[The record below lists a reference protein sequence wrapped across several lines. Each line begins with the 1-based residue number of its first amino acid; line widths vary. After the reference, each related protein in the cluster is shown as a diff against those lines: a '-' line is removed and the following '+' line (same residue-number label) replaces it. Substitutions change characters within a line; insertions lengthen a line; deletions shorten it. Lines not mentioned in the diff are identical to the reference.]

1 MLSMQEVSSP
11 QSTITMDG
19 TLKGVL
25 DSSQSTFT
33 MNSTLQGMLDREEYL
48 NLTSTLVI
56 PIDIPYPFNDN
67 FVLFTEAQLQAMSDA
82 ELSAYGDTV
91 STTVGLEY
99 STLTANQNIN
109 NTYALFIQLSQ
120 STIDGLSY
128 ENELYTA
135 SNYAIQ
141 QRRKFLQSE
150 STLYSSKIAEY
161 DYNIN
166 LYTQTILDENAN
178 SIALSNTI
186 QTMDLAISQ
195 EMSTFI
201 TSAERYS
208 SLYIKYIALD
218 SLAVDKQIMLD
229 ETSNA
234 LSTYKYIESTLY
246 KSYLD
251 STVNWTNKTN
261 ELSTL
266 YATSNVLQY
275 ALNMHIINETI
286 ENDNYNSSIT
296 ALSMVSTTYSAAFTN
311 MLYMSSIDAVCTMKN
326 KYKDALSTFTSADL
340 EYQKYNT
347 PLPAVS
353 QGGGILAQARSMAQ
367 QAMQAALN
375 DMYVAE
381 ETTSMLQT
389 LANIVNTSYYN
400 ATLDALEA
408 TVVDK
413 TYLANT
419 FMKYKLSSLDE
430 VIYYSSIYENANID
444 ANIFGNLV
452 NVYSTLY
459 ESSIIGSST
468 LTGLAQEDEAEIQ
481 KNENEADII
490 SYSIRTLTDVYDDT
504 MNSYNKYL
512 FMSTFH
518 THNLISSIDATSTLS
533 SLYYSTQIA
542 INDMNITF
550 NETNKLLIYMD
561 TDLYVQSS
569 ILNSETIN
577 LLYYD
582 MLVKDNVNIQE
593 RAAYEYRE
601 TYCQL
606 KRIDIQNSY
615 EQKILSAVQA
625 ASTATIQAQAL
636 STTPIQPIAANLNTQ
651 DIVNTYTSLTNINNF
666 LLTFSKVYNAYDTQM
681 SNIEYMSTSIGDTGN
696 AWSTL
701 KTYDQAF
708 YYSGYTDKKLESF
721 VNAAHLDFASK
732 QYLISDAIKVYSTGQ
747 DIIGTI
753 KYNTYSNYV
762 TLFSPREIEQQEST
776 ISTFIIEGYLQA
788 SSNLTAAG
796 L

>member
-1 MLSMQEVSSP
+1 MLSIQEVSSP
-11 QSTITMDG
+11 QSTFTMDS
-19 TLKGVL
+19 TLKRVL

-33 MNSTLQGMLDREEYL
+33 MNSTLQEMLDREEYL
-48 NLTSTLVI
+48 NITSTLVI

-67 FVLFTEAQLQAMSDA
+67 FVLFTEAQLQAMSDT
-82 ELSAYGDTV
+82 ELNAYGDTV

-141 QRRKFLQSE
+141 QRRQFLQSE

-166 LYTQTILDENAN
+166 LYTKTILDETSN

-186 QTMDLAISQ
+186 QTMDSDISQ

-201 TSAERYS
+201 RSAERYS
-208 SLYIKYIALD
+208 SLYITYIALD
-218 SLAVDKQIMLD
+218 SLASDKQTILD
-229 ETSNA
+229 TTSNE
-234 LSTYKYIESTLY
+234 LSTYKYIESTLH

-251 STVNWTNKTN
+251 STVNWINKTN

-275 ALNMHIINETI
+275 ALNTHIINETI

-311 MLYMSSIDAVCTMKN
+311 MLYMSSIDGVCTMRN
-326 KYKDALSTFTSADL
+326 KYMDALSTFTSADL
-340 EYQKYNT
+340 EYQRYNT
-347 PLPAVS
+347 PSAVS

-367 QAMQAALN
+367 QAMQTALN
-375 DMYVAE
+375 NMYVAE

-389 LANIVNTSYYN
+389 LANIANTSYYN

-413 TYLANT
+413 TYVANT
-419 FMKYKLSSLDE
+419 FMKYKLSSLEE
-430 VIYYSSIYENANID
+430 VTYYSSIYENANID

-490 SYSIRTLTDVYDDT
+490 SYSIRTLMDVYDDT

-512 FMSTFH
+512 FMSSFH

-550 NETNKLLIYMD
+550 NETNKLLVYMD

-606 KRIDIQNSY
+606 KRIDIQNAY

-625 ASTATIQAQAL
+625 ASTATIEAQAL

-651 DIVNTYTSLTNINNF
+651 DIVNTYASLTNINNF
-666 LLTFSKVYNAYDTQM
+666 LLTFSKVYNAYDIQM

-701 KTYDQAF
+701 KIYDQAF
-708 YYSGYTDKKLESF
+708 YYSGYTDKSLESF
-721 VNAAHLDFASK
+721 VNTAHLDFASK
-732 QYLISDAIKVYSTGQ
+732 QYIISDAANLYSTGQ
-747 DIIGTI
+747 DVIEII
-753 KYNTYSNYV
+753 KQNTYSNYV
-762 TLFSPREIEQQEST
+762 TLFSLREIEQQEST

-788 SSNLTAAG
+788 SSNLAAAG